1 MVQMTSWV
9 LKGFGLESAR
19 VLTTRSRT
27 QGEKD
32 LKKKKNGLMLYR
44 RLASISRQ
52 SCFNFLSVGIA
63 LNLETRVSTECH

>member
-32 LKKKKNGLMLYR
+32 LKKNKWSHVVSQTGIN
-44 RLASISRQ
+44 LATILFQ
-52 SCFNFLSVGIA
+52 FP
-63 LNLETRVSTECH
+63 ECWDCVKLGNPSFY